1 MAKVVNLPPPVQLT
15 DEERAE
21 QACRNLAAMYR
32 EKAASETRQAFR
44 EAALEWAEHYE
55 AVAENM
61 RRSRA

>member
-1 MAKVVNLPPPVQLT
+1 
-15 DEERAE
+15 
-21 QACRNLAAMYR
+21 MYR